1 MILNLIK
8 NTYVHQRFFIYI
20 SVIAALFLV
29 SFWFPIVY
37 NVAWFLVTILAVL
50 FVGDIYVLFSVKKGV
65 NARRILTEKFS
76 NSDENPVPITVKNNY
91 KFTIEVKIIDEL
103 PSQFQKRDFVHI
115 ANLNPFENYN
125 FEYEVKPVERGEYH
139 FGKLNIYVS
148 SPLRIVARRFKFQ
161 EHEMVAV
168 YPSYIQM
175 KKYEFLAMSNR
186 LTEFGLKKIR
196 RIGHTLEF
204 EQIKN
209 YIAGDDVRTINW
221 KATAKRSQLMVNQFQ
236 DEKSQPI
243 YSIIDLGRVMKMP
256 FEKLK
261 LLDYAINSTLAFS
274 NIALRKNDKAG
285 LLTFAKKVDTIIAA
299 SNKKTHLNTIN
310 EALYNITTKYTDSD
324 FGYLYALIKRKI
336 TQRSLLILYT
346 NFEHISSLKRQL
358 PFLQAISKYHL
369 LVVVFFEN
377 TELDNLI
384 TENAADIQT
393 IYHKTIAEKFAF
405 EKRLIVKEL
414 ESHGIYGILTK
425 PKNLTVNVINKYLE
439 FKAKGFI

>member
-1 MILNLIK
+1 MNLFK
-8 NTYVHQRFFIYI
+8 NLYIHQRFFVYI
-20 SVIAALFLV
+20 TIIAAIFLV
-29 SFWFPIVY
+29 SFWFPILY
-37 NVAWFLVTILAVL
+37 SAAWFLVTILVVL
-50 FVGDIYVLFSVKKGV
+50 FFGDIYMLFNVNKGV
-65 NARRILTEKFS
+65 SARRILTEKFS
-76 NSDENPVPITVKNNY
+76 NSDENPIPITVKNNY
-91 KFTIEVKIIDEL
+91 KFTIEVKLIDEL
-103 PSQFQKRDFVHI
+103 PVQFQKRDFEQI
-115 ANLNPFENYN
+115 IQLKSTENYN
-125 FEYEVKPVERGEYH
+125 FEYSVKPVERGEYH
-139 FGKLNIYVS
+139 FGNLNVFVS
-148 SPLRIVARRFKFQ
+148 SPLKIVARRFKFQ
-161 EHEMVAV
+161 ENEMVAV

-196 RIGHTLEF
+196 KIGHTLEF

-221 KATAKRSQLMVNQFQ
+221 KATAKRNQLMVNQYQ

-256 FEKLK
+256 FEELK

-285 LLTFAKKVDTIIAA
+285 LITYAKKVDTIVAA

-310 EALYNITTKYTDSD
+310 EALYNINTQFNDSD
-324 FGYLYALIKRKI
+324 FGYLYALIKRKV

-346 NFEHISSLKRQL
+346 NFEHISALKRQL
-358 PFLQAISKYHL
+358 PFLQAISKFHL

-384 TENAADIQT
+384 NEDAEDLQS
-393 IYHKTIAEKFAF
+393 IYHKTIAEKFAY

-414 ESHGIYGILTK
+414 ESKGIYGILTK
-425 PKNLTVNVINKYLE
+425 PQHLTVNVINKYLE

>member
-1 MILNLIK
+1 MKLIRNLYI
-8 NTYVHQRFFIYI
+8 HERFFIYVA
-20 SVIAALFLV
+20 VIAITFLM
-29 SFWFPIVY
+29 SFWFPILY
-37 NVAWFLVTILAVL
+37 SVAWLLVVVLIVFFTI
-50 FVGDIYVLFSVKKGV
+50 DIYVLFSVNKGIE
-65 NARRILTEKFS
+65 ARRILTEKFS
-76 NSDENPVPITVKNNY
+76 NSDENPIPITIQNNY
-91 KFTIEVKIIDEL
+91 QFRIEASIIDEL
-103 PSQFQKRDFVHI
+103 PFQFQKRDLEEKAFI
-115 ANLNPFENYN
+115 NPQCVWE
-125 FEYEVKPVERGEYH
+125 FEYSVRPVERGEYY
-139 FGKLNIYVS
+139 FGKLNVYIS
-148 SPLRIVARRFKFQ
+148 TFFRIVSRRYKFQ
-161 EHEMVAV
+161 ENEMVAV

-209 YIAGDDVRTINW
+209 YITGDDVRTINW
-221 KATAKRSQLMVNQFQ
+221 KATAKRSQLMVNQYQ

-256 FEKLK
+256 FEELK
-261 LLDYAINSTLAFS
+261 LIDYAINATLAFS
-274 NIALRKNDKAG
+274 NIALKKNDKAG
-285 LLTFAKKVDTIIAA
+285 LLTFSKRVDTIVAA

-310 EALYNITTKYTDSD
+310 EALYNINTKYTDSD

-346 NFEHISSLKRQL
+346 NFEHVSSLKRQI
-358 PFLQAISKYHL
+358 PFLKAIAKYHL

-377 TELDNLI
+377 TELDSLI
-384 TENAADIQT
+384 NENAEDLQT
-393 IYHKTIAEKFAF
+393 IYHKTIAEKFAY

-414 ESHGIYGILTK
+414 ESKGIYGILTK
-425 PKNLTVNVINKYLE
+425 PQNLTVNVINKYLE

>member
-1 MILNLIK
+1 MLNIFK
-8 NTYVHQRFFIYI
+8 NLYVHQRFYVYI
-20 SVIAALFLV
+20 SIISALFLV
-29 SFWFPIVY
+29 SFWLPILY
-37 NVAWFLVTILAVL
+37 LVAWFCVLVLITL
-50 FVGDIYVLFSVKKGV
+50 FFGDIYLLFKAEKGV
-65 NARRILTEKFS
+65 EARRLLTEKFS
-76 NSDENPVPITVKNNY
+76 NSDENPITITLKNKY
-91 KFTIEVKIIDEL
+91 PFKVEVKIIDEL
-103 PSQFQKRDFVHI
+103 PVQFQKRDFSHTYSI
-115 ANLNPFENYN
+115 NSNENYN
-125 FEYEVKPVERGEYH
+125 FEYTVTPVERGEYH
-139 FGKLNIYVS
+139 FGKLLVFTS
-148 SPLRIVARRFKFQ
+148 TKFRMVARRFVFEENKS
-161 EHEMVAV
+161 VAV

-221 KATAKRSQLMVNQFQ
+221 KATAKRNELMVNQYQ

-256 FEKLK
+256 FQELK

-285 LLTFAKKVDTIIAA
+285 LITFSKKVDTILAA

-310 EALYNITTKYTDSD
+310 EALYNINTQYTDSD
-324 FGYLYALIKRKI
+324 YGYLYALIKRKV

-358 PFLQAISKYHL
+358 PYLQAISKFHM

-377 TELDNLI
+377 TELD
-384 TENAADIQT
+384 DVIQT
-393 IYHKTIAEKFAF
+393 DAESIEAIYNKTIAEKFAY

-414 ESHGIYGILTK
+414 EGKGIYAILTK
-425 PKNLTVNVINKYLE
+425 PQNLTASVINKYLE

>member
-1 MILNLIK
+1 MNFLKSLYI
-8 NTYVHQRFFIYI
+8 HQRFYWYL
-20 SVIAALFLV
+20 SSIAALFLV
-29 SFWFPIVY
+29 SFWMPILF
-37 NVAWFLVTILAVL
+37 NAAWFLVTILAVL
-50 FVGDIYVLFSVKKGV
+50 FFTDIYMLFSESKGIA
-65 NARRILTEKFS
+65 ARRILTEKFS
-76 NSDENPVPITVKNNY
+76 NSDENPVPITIKNNY
-91 KFTIEVKIIDEL
+91 TFAIEAKIIDEL
-103 PSQFQKRDFVHI
+103 PVQFQKRDFEKKI
-115 ANLNPFENYN
+115 ALKTAENYN
-125 FEYEVKPVERGEYH
+125 FEYQLVPVERGEYH
-139 FGKLNIYVS
+139 FGFLNIYIS
-148 SPLRIVARRFKFQ
+148 SPLKIVAKRYKFQ
-161 EHEMVAV
+161 AFEMVAV

-175 KKYEFLAMSNR
+175 KKYEFLALSNR

-221 KATAKRSQLMVNQFQ
+221 KATAKRNQLMVNQFQ

-243 YSIIDLGRVMKMP
+243 YSIIDVGRVMKMP
-256 FEKLK
+256 FDQLK

-285 LLTFAKKVDTIIAA
+285 LITFAKKVDTIVAA

-310 EALYNITTKYTDSD
+310 EALYNITTQFTDSD

-336 TQRSLLILYT
+336 TQRSLVILYT
-346 NFEHISSLKRQL
+346 NFEHISALKRQL
-358 PFLQAISKYHL
+358 PYLQAISKFHL

-377 TELDNLI
+377 TELDQLI
-384 TENAADIQT
+384 QDDAEDLQT
-393 IYHKTIAEKFAF
+393 IYHKTIAEKFAY

-414 ESHGIYGILTK
+414 ENKGIYGILTK
-425 PKNLTVNVINKYLE
+425 PKHLTVNVINKYLE

>member
-1 MILNLIK
+1 MKFIK
-8 NTYVHQRFFIYI
+8 SLYIHQRFFIYI
-20 SVIAALFLV
+20 SIISATFLV
-29 SFWFPIVY
+29 SFWAPILFM
-37 NVAWFLVTILAVL
+37 VAWFMVTIVAVL
-50 FVGDIYVLFSVKKGV
+50 FFCDLYLLYNIKEGIKG
-65 NARRILTEKFS
+65 RRILTKKFS
-76 NSDENPVPITVKNNY
+76 NSDSNPVPITIKNNY
-91 KFTIEVKIIDEL
+91 AFKIEVKVIDEL
-103 PSQFQKRDFVHI
+103 PVQFQKRDFEQVSFI
-115 ANLNPFENYN
+115 NPFSVYE
-125 FEYEVKPVERGEYH
+125 FEYNLKPVERGDYS
-139 FGKLNIYVS
+139 FGNLNIYTS
-148 SPLRIVARRFKFQ
+148 SFLRIIARRYKFQ
-161 EHEMVAV
+161 ENELVSV

-221 KATAKRSQLMVNQFQ
+221 KATAKRSQLMVNQYQ

-256 FEKLK
+256 FENLK

-285 LLTFAKKVDTIIAA
+285 LLTFSKKVETIVAA

-310 EALYNITTKYTDSD
+310 ESLFNITTKYTDSD

-336 TQRSLLILYT
+336 TQRSLIILYT
-346 NFEHISSLKRQL
+346 NFEHISSLKRQI
-358 PFLQAISKYHL
+358 PFLKAIAKNHL

-377 TELDNLI
+377 TELDSLI
-384 TENAADIQT
+384 SENAEDLQT
-393 IYHKTIAEKFAF
+393 IYHKTIAEKFAY

-414 ESHGIYGILTK
+414 ESKGIYGILTK
-425 PKNLTVNVINKYLE
+425 PQNLTVNVINKYLE
-439 FKAKGFI
+439 FKSKGFI

>member
-1 MILNLIK
+1 MLNIFK
-8 NTYVHQRFFIYI
+8 NLYLHQRFYVYVSII
-20 SVIAALFLV
+20 SALFLV
-29 SFWFPIVY
+29 SFWLPILY
-37 NVAWFLVTILAVL
+37 LVAWFCVLVLITL
-50 FVGDIYVLFSVKKGV
+50 FFGDIYLLFKAEKGV
-65 NARRILTEKFS
+65 EARRLLTEKFS
-76 NSDENPVPITVKNNY
+76 NSDENPITITLKNKY
-91 KFTIEVKIIDEL
+91 PFKVEVKIIDEL
-103 PSQFQKRDFVHI
+103 PVQFQKRDFSHTYSI
-115 ANLNPFENYN
+115 NSNENYN
-125 FEYEVKPVERGEYH
+125 FEYTVTPVERGEYH
-139 FGKLNIYVS
+139 FGKLLVFTS
-148 SPLRIVARRFKFQ
+148 TKFRMVARRFVFEENKS
-161 EHEMVAV
+161 VAV

-221 KATAKRSQLMVNQFQ
+221 KATAKRNELMVNQYQ

-256 FEKLK
+256 FQELK

-285 LLTFAKKVDTIIAA
+285 LITFSKKVDTILAA

-310 EALYNITTKYTDSD
+310 EALYNINTQYTDSD
-324 FGYLYALIKRKI
+324 YGYLYALIKRKV

-358 PFLQAISKYHL
+358 PYLQAISKFHM

-377 TELDNLI
+377 TELD
-384 TENAADIQT
+384 DVIQT
-393 IYHKTIAEKFAF
+393 DAESIEAIYNKTIAEKFAY

-414 ESHGIYGILTK
+414 EGKGIYAILTK
-425 PKNLTVNVINKYLE
+425 PQNLTVNVINKYLE
-439 FKAKGFI
+439 FKAKGVI

>member
-1 MILNLIK
+1 MKFIK
-8 NTYVHQRFFIYI
+8 NLYFHQQFYLYI
-20 SVIAALFLV
+20 SIISAIFLV
-29 SFWFPIVY
+29 SFWFQFLY
-37 NVAWFLVTILAVL
+37 MLAWFLVLILAGLL
-50 FVGDIYVLFSVKKGV
+50 FLDIFILYKNSKGIK
-65 NARRILTEKFS
+65 ARRILTEKFS
-76 NSDENPVPITVKNNY
+76 NSDENPIPISIVNNY
-91 KFTIEVKIIDEL
+91 GYKVFVKIIDEL
-103 PSQFQKRDFVHI
+103 PNQFQKRDFEHSTYI
-115 ANLNPFENYN
+115 NSTENYE
-125 FEYEVKPVERGEYH
+125 FEYSVKPVERGEYN
-139 FGKLNIYVS
+139 FGKLNVYAS
-148 SPLRIVARRFKFQ
+148 STLKIISRCYKFQ
-161 EHEMVAV
+161 ENEKVSV

-204 EQIKN
+204 EHIKY
-209 YIAGDDVRTINW
+209 YIPGDDVRTINW
-221 KATAKRSQLMVNQFQ
+221 KATAKQSKLMVNQYQ

-256 FEKLK
+256 FEELK

-285 LLTFAKKVDTIIAA
+285 LITFSKKIETIVSA

-310 EALYNITTKYTDSD
+310 EALFNVTTNYSD
-324 FGYLYALIKRKI
+324 ADYGYLYAFVKRKI
-336 TQRSLLILYT
+336 RQRSLFILYT
-346 NFEHISSLKRQL
+346 NFEHISSLNRQL
-358 PFLQAISKYHL
+358 PYLKAISKNHL

-377 TELDNLI
+377 TELDNLL
-384 TENAADIQT
+384 TENAEDIQS

-405 EKRLIVKEL
+405 EKKLIVKEL
-414 ESHGIYGILTK
+414 ERNGVYAILTK

>member
-1 MILNLIK
+1 MNIIRNLYI
-8 NTYVHQRFFIYI
+8 HQRFFVYLSI
-20 SVIAALFLV
+20 IAATFLI
-29 SFWFPIVY
+29 SFWIPILFSA
-37 NVAWFLVTILAVL
+37 AWFLVTILAVL
-50 FVGDIYVLFSVKKGV
+50 FFGDIYMLFNLKKGV
-65 NARRILTEKFS
+65 SARRILTEKFS
-76 NSDENPVPITVKNNY
+76 NSDENPIPITVKNNY
-91 KFTIEVKIIDEL
+91 KFTIEAKLIDEL
-103 PSQFQKRDFVHI
+103 PVQFQKRDFEKVI
-115 ANLNPFENYN
+115 QLKSTENYN
-125 FEYEVKPVERGEYH
+125 FEYSVKPVERGEYH
-139 FGKLNIYVS
+139 FGNLNVFVS
-148 SPLRIVARRFKFQ
+148 TPLRIVARRFKFQ
-161 EHEMVAV
+161 ENEMVAV

-221 KATAKRSQLMVNQFQ
+221 KATAKRNQLMVNQYQ

-256 FEKLK
+256 FEELK

-285 LLTFAKKVDTIIAA
+285 LLTFAKKVDTIVAA

-310 EALYNITTKYTDSD
+310 DALYNINTQYTDSD

-346 NFEHISSLKRQL
+346 NFVL
-358 PFLQAISKYHL
+358 F
-369 LVVVFFEN
+369 
-377 TELDNLI
+377 
-384 TENAADIQT
+384 
-393 IYHKTIAEKFAF
+393 
-405 EKRLIVKEL
+405 
-414 ESHGIYGILTK
+414 
-425 PKNLTVNVINKYLE
+425 
-439 FKAKGFI
+439 

>member
-1 MILNLIK
+1 MNVIK
-8 NTYVHQRFFIYI
+8 NLYIHERFFKYI
-20 SVIAALFLV
+20 SSIAAIFLV
-29 SFWFPIVY
+29 SFWFPILYVI
-37 NVAWFLVTILAVL
+37 AWFIVTILCVL
-50 FVGDIYVLFSVKKGV
+50 FISDVFLLFNVKNGIS
-65 NARRILTEKFS
+65 ARRILTQKFS
-76 NSDENPVPITVKNNY
+76 NSDSNPIPITVKNNY
-91 KFTIEVKIIDEL
+91 KFKIEVKLIDEL
-103 PSQFQKRDFVHI
+103 PNQFQKRDFEHVSFI
-115 ANLNPFENYN
+115 NPLSVWE
-125 FEYEVKPVERGEYH
+125 FEYAVKPVERGEYY
-139 FGKLNIYVS
+139 FGNINVYAS
-148 SPLRIVARRFKFQ
+148 TFLRIVSRRFKFQ
-161 EHEMVAV
+161 NNEKVAV

-209 YIAGDDVRTINW
+209 YSIGDDVRTINW
-221 KATAKRSQLMVNQFQ
+221 KATAKRSQLMVNQYQ

-256 FEKLK
+256 FEELK

-274 NIALRKNDKAG
+274 NIAILKNDKAG
-285 LLTFAKKVDTIIAA
+285 LLTFSKKVDTIAVA

-310 EALYNITTKYTDSD
+310 EALYNINTKYTDSD
-324 FGYLYALIKRKI
+324 FSYLYAFIKRKI
-336 TQRSLLILYT
+336 TQRSLLVLYT

-358 PFLQAISKYHL
+358 PFLKAIAKYHL

-377 TELDNLI
+377 TELDDLI
-384 TENAADIQT
+384 NENAEDLQT
-393 IYHKTIAEKFAF
+393 IYHKTIAEKFAY

-414 ESHGIYGILTK
+414 ESKGIYGILTK
-425 PKNLTVNVINKYLE
+425 PQNLTVNVINKYLE

>member
-1 MILNLIK
+1 MKFIRNLYI
-8 NTYVHQRFFIYI
+8 HERFFIYI
-20 SVIAALFLV
+20 SIVAVTFLL
-29 SFWFPIVY
+29 SFWFQILY
-37 NVAWFLVTILAVL
+37 SAAWFLITILIVL
-50 FVGDIYVLFSVKKGV
+50 FISDVYLLFKSKNGV
-65 NARRILTEKFS
+65 SARRILTEKFS
-76 NSDENPVPITVKNNY
+76 NSDDNSIPITVKNNY
-91 KFTIEVKIIDEL
+91 NFKVEIKLIDEL
-103 PSQFQKRDFVHI
+103 PHQFQKRNFEQRTVV
-115 ANLNPFENYN
+115 NPFDIWE
-125 FEYEVKPVERGEYH
+125 FEYTVKPVERGVYH
-139 FGKLNIYVS
+139 FGNLNVYVS
-148 SPLRIVARRFKFQ
+148 TFLRIVSKRYKFQ
-161 EHEMVAV
+161 ENEMVAV

-221 KATAKRSQLMVNQFQ
+221 KATAKRSQLMVNQYQ

-243 YSIIDLGRVMKMP
+243 YSIIDVGRVMKMP
-256 FEKLK
+256 FSELK

-285 LLTFAKKVDTIIAA
+285 LLTFSKKIDTIVAS

-310 EALYNITTKYTDSD
+310 EALFNITTKYTDSD
-324 FGYLYALIKRKI
+324 FEYLYSFVKRKI
-336 TQRSLLILYT
+336 KQRSLLILYT

-358 PFLQAISKYHL
+358 PFLKAIAKQHL

-377 TELDNLI
+377 TELENLI
-384 TENAADIQT
+384 NENADDLQT
-393 IYHKTIAEKFAF
+393 IYHKTIAEKFAY

-414 ESHGIYGILTK
+414 ESKGIYGILTK
-425 PKNLTVNVINKYLE
+425 PQNLTVNVINKYLE
-439 FKAKGFI
+439 FKSKGFI